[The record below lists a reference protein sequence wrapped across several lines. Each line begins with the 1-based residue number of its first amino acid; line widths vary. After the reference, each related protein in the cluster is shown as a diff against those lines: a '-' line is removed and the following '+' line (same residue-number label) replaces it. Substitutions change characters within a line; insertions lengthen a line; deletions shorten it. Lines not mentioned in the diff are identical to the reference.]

1 MEEIIELNAT
11 VNHKRYYDP
20 NSMWG
25 VYAFYPNTNV
35 DKVTLDKDGYLIVNG
50 TTPELS
56 DHKEYDIEIIPTHH
70 PKYGDQYSFVAVKAE
85 RPTTVREQ
93 QEYIELMVTPKQYK
107 EIIKVY
113 PNSLIL
119 DLMEND
125 EFDYTN
131 MNGIKEATYQ
141 RIKRNLFENM
151 EIQEALV
158 ELKDLQI
165 TFDAMKRLIDHF
177 GSAQVVVQRVK
188 NNIYDLCQVKMFG
201 FVKVDSYYLNNKG
214 DPTGQDRIIAA
225 VDYILKQDAESGHS
239 WVSRRE
245 LIKRLLKLLEIE
257 EGYIE
262 DVLQHLKKEGR
273 DIYFEGDK
281 VALQKNYFYESEI
294 KKKLFAM
301 LEQPCTSKHVV
312 IGDKITEQEKELG
325 FSYTEE
331 QKEAIQ
337 MAIDNNVLIINGK
350 GGVGKS
356 SIVKGVLDA
365 LEGYSYMG
373 CALSGKAAKVLSDQG
388 VQAKTIHRMLGFDPE
403 TGGFIHNKDNLL
415 PHDIVVLDEASMA
428 NNYLIYSVV
437 TALKDGAKFIM
448 VGDNGQLPSIG
459 TGAVF
464 DDLLTSNNQIPKRE
478 LTTVH
483 RQAQKSGILSAANEI
498 REGKQINDKYS
509 HDTKVYGELR
519 DMVLI
524 PVDGDTDIMNMVLD
538 ICRKNDKRDLNDFQ
552 VLTGR
557 VDSGDISVKNLNIEM
572 QKIFNDVN
580 KPFVNRGGYEY
591 REGDKIIQNGNNYE
605 APIEIDFFN
614 FEHIDEEEESETVE
628 VFNGTIGKI
637 ERIEFDS
644 NKSKQ
649 DHKIYIKFED
659 IKDLV
664 VYSVTDLQQI
674 DLAYA
679 ISTHKSQ
686 GSTIKHVLFAFD
698 FASYMLLSKEFVYTG
713 ITRASGGCIV
723 IAENDALH
731 FAINKT
737 AGGSRRTFL
746 KEMLMEDV

>member
-1 MEEIIELNAT
+1 MEEAIKLNVT
-11 VNHKRYYDP
+11 VDHRRYYDLD
-20 NSMWG
+20 SMYG
-25 VYAFYPNTNV
+25 VYGLIPNTQRERI
-35 DKVTLDKDGYLIVNG
+35 KTLDWKGVFAVSG
-50 TTPELS
+50 TTPELTIGS
-56 DHKEYDIEIIPTHH
+56 DYDIEIVPSTH
-70 PKYGDQYSFVAVKAE
+70 PKYGDGYSFVAVKAK

-113 PNSLIL
+113 PNDLIL
-119 DLMEND
+119 DLMESG

-165 TFDAMKRLIDHF
+165 TFDAMKKLIDHF
-177 GSAQVVVQRVK
+177 GSAQVVVTRVK
-188 NNIYDLCQVKMFG
+188 NNVYDLCQVKMFG
-201 FVKVDSYYLNNKG
+201 FKRVDSYYLNNDG
-214 DPTGQDRIIAA
+214 DPTGQNRIIAA
-225 VDYILKQDAESGHS
+225 IDYVLKQDADSGHS
-239 WVSRRE
+239 WISRRE
-245 LIKRLLKLLEIE
+245 LVKRLLKLLEIE

-262 DVLQHLKKEGR
+262 DTLQHLKKEEK
-273 DIYFEGDK
+273 DIYFEVDR

-312 IGDKITEQEKELG
+312 IGDKISEQEKELG
-325 FSYTEE
+325 FSYTDE

-365 LEGYSYMG
+365 LDGYSYMG
-373 CALSGKAAKVLSDQG
+373 CALSGKASKVLSDQG

-403 TGGFIHNKDNLL
+403 SGGFIHNRDNHL
-415 PHDIVVLDEASMA
+415 PYDIVVLDEASMA

-464 DDLLTSNNQIPKRE
+464 DDLLTSDNKIPKRE

-498 REGKQINDKYS
+498 REGEQINDKYS
-509 HDTKVYGELR
+509 YDTEVYGELR

-538 ICRKNDKRDLNDFQ
+538 ICRRDDKRDLSDFQ

-580 KPFVNRGGYEY
+580 KPYVNRGGYEY

-605 APIEIDFFN
+605 AEIEFYGFL
-614 FEHIDEEEESETVE
+614 DEDEESETVE

-637 ERIEFDS
+637 ERIEFDG

-649 DHKIYIKFED
+649 NHKIYIRFED
-659 IKDLV
+659 IDDLV

-679 ISTHKSQ
+679 ISVHKSQ
-686 GSTIKHVLFAFD
+686 GSGVKNVIFAFD

-713 ITRASGGCIV
+713 ITRAIDGCIV

-746 KEMLMEDV
+746 KEMLMES